1 MRKQFG
7 LAIATLTLS
16 MAIVGCSSKTATPS
30 ENTSNEVTTE
40 ASTSPETS
48 TAPEVSTEP
57 EASTAPETSTEP
69 LESATP
75 EPTKEP
81 EATTAPE
88 PTKAPEAEAKPEAT
102 KAPEAT
108 QKPVATSKPQ
118 ASTKPEATV
127 KPEASTKPTA
137 TPKPEAT
144 PTPAPTPQPS
154 ASPETTGLSASEIY
168 TQMTAGLEFASQV
181 SVDDTL
187 LQDLYGIDPS
197 ILESYCVKM
206 PMLSFSISEV
216 GVFKVKDIKDVA
228 TVVAGIN
235 KRAESVGQML
245 YPSLVET
252 FEGRKVITRGHY
264 ILFAMDEAADTIAGN
279 FNRLIK

>member
-1 MRKQFG
+1 MRKQFS

-16 MAIVGCSSKTATPS
+16 MAIVGCTSKAPTSS
-30 ENTSNEVTTE
+30 ENTSNEVNTE
-40 ASTSPETS
+40 VSTSNES
-48 TAPEVSTEP
+48 TTEP
-57 EASTAPETSTEP
+57 EASIPPETSTEP

-75 EPTKEP
+75 EPTNEPVASPEPESTQTPEIGTKPEATKEP
-81 EATTAPE
+81 EAT
-88 PTKAPEAEAKPEAT
+88 K
-102 KAPEAT
+102 
-108 QKPVATSKPQ
+108 KPVATSKPQ
-118 ASTKPEATV
+118 TSTKPEATT
-127 KPEASTKPTA
+127 KPEASVKPTS

-144 PTPAPTPQPS
+144 STPAPTPTPQPS
-154 ASPETTGLSASEIY
+154 SIPDTTGLSASEVY
-168 TQMTAGLEFASQV
+168 NKMVKGLEFPSQMDA
-181 SVDDTL
+181 DDAL

-245 YPSLVET
+245 YPSLIET
-252 FEGRKVITRGHY
+252 FEGRKIITRGHY